1 MPAEQRDAE
10 TLLRRSEAHAV
21 RTPVGLRLV
30 LLGSFAFLSDDGQV
44 PVPLPVQRLL
54 AFLALLDH
62 RASRQYVACTL
73 WIDSSDDRAL
83 GSLRSALWQLRRCA
97 PGSVESTDRGLRL
110 APAVAV
116 DVREASAL
124 AWRFLDPA
132 TDAPGNEDGQTA
144 LGSDLLPDWYDDWVV
159 IERERFR
166 QLRVHALESLC
177 ERLSAR
183 TSFARAVDVGLAAVR
198 GEPLRE
204 SAHRALIRAYLAEGN
219 RAQAVLQYRS
229 FRTHLADQ
237 LGLEPTEEM
246 EALVGTLI
254 RR

>member
-1 MPAEQRDAE
+1 MSANQRHGE
-10 TLLRRSEAHAV
+10 TLLRRSQARAV
-21 RTPVGLRLV
+21 QAPVGMRLT
-30 LLGSFAFLSDDGQV
+30 LLGSFAFFCDEWQV
-44 PVPLPVQRLL
+44 PVPLPAQRLL
-54 AFLALLDH
+54 AFLALHDH

-83 GSLRSALWQLRRCA
+83 GSLRSALWRLRRCA

-124 AWRFLDPA
+124 AQQFLDPA
-132 TDAPGNEDGQTA
+132 TEAQGNEDVQIA

-159 IERERFR
+159 LERERFR

-177 ERLSAR
+177 ERLSAK
-183 TSFARAVDVGLAAVR
+183 TSFARAVEVGLAAVR

-204 SAHRALIRAYLAEGN
+204 SAHRALIRVYLAEGN

-229 FRTHLADQ
+229 FRRLLDDQ
-237 LGLEPTEEM
+237 LGLEPTGEM
-246 EALVGTLI
+246 EALVESLI
-254 RR
+254 R